1 MNKVVNFFEK
11 ALDEWFL
18 SNKSIQ
24 PKGFKFVSQS
34 KDANFEFIEIW
45 HPNPEGPLEDL
56 SWGMYTIAK
65 AQRPEVMFGENKDK
79 IYDLINISETDMRD
93 FEIIINKLS

>member
-1 MNKVVNFFEK
+1 
-11 ALDEWFL
+11 
-18 SNKSIQ
+18 
-24 PKGFKFVSQS
+24 
-34 KDANFEFIEIW
+34 
-45 HPNPEGPLEDL
+45 
-56 SWGMYTIAK
+56 MYTIAK